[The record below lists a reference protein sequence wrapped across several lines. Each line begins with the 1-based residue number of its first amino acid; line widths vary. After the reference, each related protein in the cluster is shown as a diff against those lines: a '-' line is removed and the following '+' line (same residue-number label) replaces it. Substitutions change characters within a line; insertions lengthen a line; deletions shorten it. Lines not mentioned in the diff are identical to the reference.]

1 MANLHT
7 GCWKHTGLQMFLT
20 APRKAQCLPPLLL
33 SPRRSHCLPGCRTG
47 YKLSERDRL
56 APFPLPCDSHLRAP
70 PLLQSTSV
78 QPLVPP
84 HPTSCS
90 RVPSLLRPFHC
101 EVLGA
106 FKISLSLLSLLTFP
120 CLSFHVSKTSPPLML
135 LILRLSLLDLPFSH
149 AASAAAGSAA
159 PHVLDAGL
167 HGYLAAAP
175 SWDCLFCCCSISPLA
190 SFLCT
195 LATGR
200 CGNDC
205 ACSNLCYTFTPSH
218 GDLSQRAPSN

>member
-1 MANLHT
+1 MANLHS

-20 APRKAQCLPPLLL
+20 APRKVQCLPPLSL

-56 APFPLPCDSHLRAP
+56 APFPRPCDSHLRAP

-90 RVPSLLRPFHC
+90 RVPSLLGLFHC
-101 EVLGA
+101 EVLGV
-106 FKISLSLLSLLTFP
+106 FKISLSLLSLLNFS
-120 CLSFHVSKTSPPLML
+120 CLSFYVSKTSPPLML
-135 LILRLSLLDLPFSH
+135 LIFRLSLLDLPFSH
-149 AASAAAGSAA
+149 DASAAAGSAA
-159 PHVLDAGL
+159 LHLLDTGL
-167 HGYLAAAP
+167 HGYLAAVP
-175 SWDCLFCCCSISPLA
+175 SWDRLFCCCSISPLA
-190 SFLCT
+190 SSVSALWLRADVAMT
-195 LATGR
+195 
-200 CGNDC
+200 
-205 ACSNLCYTFTPSH
+205 ACSNLCFTFTPSH